1 MNHDEIW
8 LKENGWIVY
17 NVINKKFGWLMNDED
32 LVQAGFESL
41 IRYRNQVGNNGNKN
55 GNGGFDKG
63 IAWGKVWNDCGIEV
77 KSRFPKEH
85 YGVKKQQMKRYV
97 KYRIMELQ
105 QLGETENEMYNQI
118 YLEVKNK
125 FDSRLTNYDFSVMW
139 KLIYDTML
147 TYDYISDNFDDEMFE
162 IQIKDPRPTPEEVI
176 ECNDTVE
183 YIYKLVDEI
192 ENELIKNIYKEYM
205 QYIIEGD
212 KVDKKK
218 IAENNSVSRQ
228 YVNTV
233 INRVNK
239 ELRVKLEGL
248 L

>member
-1 MNHDEIW
+1 
-8 LKENGWIVY
+8 
-17 NVINKKFGWLMNDED
+17 
-32 LVQAGFESL
+32 
-41 IRYRNQVGNNGNKN
+41 
-55 GNGGFDKG
+55 
-63 IAWGKVWNDCGIEV
+63 
-77 KSRFPKEH
+77 
-85 YGVKKQQMKRYV
+85 
-97 KYRIMELQ
+97 
-105 QLGETENEMYNQI
+105 
-118 YLEVKNK
+118 
-125 FDSRLTNYDFSVMW
+125 MW

>member
-1 MNHDEIW
+1 MNKDEIW
-8 LKENGWIVY
+8 LKENSWIVY
-17 NVINKKFGWLMNDED
+17 NVINKKFKWLMNDED
-32 LVQAGFESL
+32 LIQTGFESL
-41 IRYRNQVGNNGNKN
+41 IRYRNQVRNN
-55 GNGGFDKG
+55 GNGGFNKG
-63 IAWGKVWNDCGIEV
+63 NAWGKVWNDCGVEV

-85 YGVKKQQMKRYV
+85 YGLKKQQIKRYIKHRV
-97 KYRIMELQ
+97 MELQ
-105 QLGETENEMYNQI
+105 QLGNTENEMYNQI
-118 YLEVKNK
+118 YSEVKNR
-125 FDSRLTNYDFSVMW
+125 FDSKLTNYDFSVMW

-147 TYDYISDNFDDEMFE
+147 TYDYILENFDDEMLE
-162 IQIKDPRPTPEEVI
+162 IQIKDPRPTPEEVV

-239 ELRVKLEGL
+239 ELRTKLEGL